1 MNNRLSFLALIIWLT
16 CAIFF
21 MYEFLLRTI
30 LGTFEHQIIS
40 DLDLSILTFSIL
52 SSTAYQLTYGVMQIP
67 VGIITDKLG
76 LKKALTLAILVCA
89 LGVGLFGVCNGFA
102 AALIYRVMIGFG
114 ASFGFLCLLIAVY
127 DWLPHKHIGLF
138 IGLSQFIG
146 VMGPML
152 AAGPLDSLSQAG
164 GINWRYVFI
173 VLAIVG
179 VILAILTLLIVKNND
194 NDQSS
199 TGSNKNRF
207 ILLENP
213 SSILAEIRSI
223 FSNKQIWLI
232 AVFSATSYLAIEYL
246 SENATTSFLQL
257 NGFNSKFSSYLI
269 TLAWLGYGIGCPG
282 LGAISDRIRRRK
294 PVMVFAVCLVFISLV
309 TIIFF
314 PVNKAILYLAFFC
327 LGLGASG
334 QSIGFAI
341 IAEQSNSN
349 CRAAALGVNNFLIM
363 FSVGIGSPIISEIFD
378 IFSSQGKSVS
388 IQSYQL
394 SLSLLLIFTAMGILI
409 SIFFIKETFCRSTKE
424 VIFLEK

>member
-1 MNNRLSFLALIIWLT
+1 MNNRLSFLALAIWLT
-16 CAIFF
+16 CAVFF

-30 LGTFEHQIIS
+30 LGTFEHQIIT

-52 SSTAYQLTYGVMQIP
+52 SSTAYQLTYGIMQIP

-89 LGVGLFGVCNGFA
+89 LGVGLFGLCNSFT

-152 AAGPLDSLSQAG
+152 AAGPLESLSQAG
-164 GINWRYVFI
+164 GVNWRYVLI
-173 VLAIVG
+173 VLAFIG
-179 VILAILTLLIVKNND
+179 VALALLTVFIVKN

-199 TGSNKNRF
+199 TGSDNNRF
-207 ILLENP
+207 ILLESP
-213 SSILAEIRSI
+213 TSMLTEIKNI
-223 FSNKQIWLI
+223 FSNKQVWLI
-232 AVFSATSYLAIEYL
+232 AVFSATTYLAIEYL
-246 SENATTSFLQL
+246 SENATTSFLKL
-257 NGFNSKFSSYLI
+257 NGFDTKFTSYLI

-282 LGAISDRIRRRK
+282 LGAISDKIRRRK
-294 PVMVFAVCLVFISLV
+294 PIMIFAVCLAFISLI

-314 PVNKAILYLAFFC
+314 PINKTVLYLAFIC
-327 LGLGASG
+327 LGIGASG

-341 IAEQSNSN
+341 IAEQSSST

-363 FSVGIGSPIISEIFD
+363 FSVGVGSPIISEVFD
-378 IFSSQGKSVS
+378 ILSNHGKNPT
-388 IQSYQL
+388 IHSYQS
-394 SLSLLLIFTAMGILI
+394 SLSLLLIITVLGIFI
-409 SIFFIKETFCRSTKE
+409 STLFIKETFCRSTKE

>member
-1 MNNRLSFLALIIWLT
+1 MNNRLFFLAITIWLT
-16 CAIFF
+16 CAVFF

-52 SSTAYQLTYGVMQIP
+52 SSTAYQLTYGIMQIP

-89 LGVGLFGVCNGFA
+89 LGVGLFGVSNSFG
-102 AALIYRVMIGFG
+102 AALVYRVMIGFG

-146 VMGPML
+146 VLGPML
-152 AAGPLDSLSQAG
+152 AAGPLESLSQAG
-164 GINWRYVFI
+164 GIDWRYVFI
-173 VLAIVG
+173 
-179 VILAILTLLIVKNND
+179 ILAIIGVVLAGITIVIVKNND
-194 NDQSS
+194 QSGES
-199 TGSNKNRF
+199 GKNRF
-207 ILLENP
+207 I
-213 SSILAEIRSI
+213 ILNTPTSVMKEIQSI

-232 AVFSATSYLAIEYL
+232 AVFSATTYLAIEYL
-246 SENATTSFLQL
+246 SENATKSFLSL
-257 NGFNSKFSSYLI
+257 NGFNAKFSSYLI
-269 TLAWLGYGIGCPG
+269 TLAWLGYGIGCPT
-282 LGAISDRIRRRK
+282 LGAISDRIKRRK
-294 PVMVFAVCLVFISLV
+294 PVMIFAICLTFVSLA

-314 PVNKAILYLAFFC
+314 PINQAILYLSFIC

-341 IAEQSNSN
+341 IAEQSSSG

-363 FSVGIGSPIISEIFD
+363 LSVGVGSPIISEVFD
-378 IFSSQGKSVS
+378 LFSNQGKNPS
-388 IQSYQL
+388 ITSYQT
-394 SLSLLLIFTAMGILI
+394 SLSLLLVFTALGVLI
-409 SIFFIKETFCRSTKE
+409 SIFFIKETFCRSKKE
-424 VIFLEK
+424 VIFVDVK

>member
-1 MNNRLSFLALIIWLT
+1 MNNRLSFLAITIWLT
-16 CAIFF
+16 CAVFF

-52 SSTAYQLTYGVMQIP
+52 SSTAYQLTYGIMQIP

-89 LGVGLFGVCNGFA
+89 LGVGLFGVSNSFG
-102 AALIYRVMIGFG
+102 AALVYRVMIGFG

-146 VMGPML
+146 VLGPML
-152 AAGPLDSLSQAG
+152 AAGPLESLSQAG
-164 GINWRYVFI
+164 GIDWRYVFI
-173 VLAIVG
+173 
-179 VILAILTLLIVKNND
+179 ILAIIGVVLAGITIVIVKNND
-194 NDQSS
+194 QSGES
-199 TGSNKNRF
+199 GKNRF
-207 ILLENP
+207 I
-213 SSILAEIRSI
+213 ILNTPTSVMKEIQSI

-232 AVFSATSYLAIEYL
+232 AVFSATTYLAIEYL
-246 SENATTSFLQL
+246 SENATKSFLSL
-257 NGFNSKFSSYLI
+257 NGFDAKFSSYLI
-269 TLAWLGYGIGCPG
+269 TLAWLGYGIGCPT
-282 LGAISDRIRRRK
+282 LGAISDRIKRRK
-294 PVMVFAVCLVFISLV
+294 PVMIFAICLTFVSLA

-314 PVNKAILYLAFFC
+314 PINQAILYLSFIY

-341 IAEQSNSN
+341 IAEQSSSG

-363 FSVGIGSPIISEIFD
+363 LSVGVGSPIISEVFD
-378 IFSSQGKSVS
+378 LFSNQGKNPS
-388 IQSYQL
+388 ITSYQT
-394 SLSLLLIFTAMGILI
+394 SLSLLLVFTALGVLI
-409 SIFFIKETFCRSTKE
+409 SIFFIKETFCRSKKE
-424 VIFLEK
+424 VIFVDVK

>member
-1 MNNRLSFLALIIWLT
+1 MNNKLSFLAITIWLT
-16 CAIFF
+16 CAVFF

-52 SSTAYQLTYGVMQIP
+52 SSTAYQLTYGIMQIP

-89 LGVGLFGVCNGFA
+89 LGVGLFALSSSFA
-102 AALIYRVMIGFG
+102 AALIYRIMIGFG

-146 VMGPML
+146 VLGPMI
-152 AAGPLDSLSQAG
+152 AAGPLESLSQAG
-164 GINWRYVFI
+164 GVDWRYVFI
-173 VLAIVG
+173 ALAIIG
-179 VILAILTLLIVKNND
+179 IILAGVTIVLVKNND
-194 NDQSS
+194 QSGDS
-199 TGSNKNRF
+199 SKNRF
-207 ILLENP
+207 I
-213 SSILAEIRSI
+213 ILNTPTSVMKEIQSI

-232 AVFSATSYLAIEYL
+232 AVFSATTYLAIEYL
-246 SENATTSFLQL
+246 SENATKSFLSL
-257 NGFNSKFSSYLI
+257 NGFDAKFSSYLI
-269 TLAWLGYGIGCPG
+269 TLAWLGYGIGCPS
-282 LGAISDRIRRRK
+282 LGAISDRIKRRK
-294 PVMVFAVCLVFISLV
+294 PVMIFAICLTFVSLA

-314 PVNKAILYLAFFC
+314 PINQAILYLSFIC

-341 IAEQSNSN
+341 IAEQSSSG

-363 FSVGIGSPIISEIFD
+363 LSVGVGSPLISEVFD
-378 IFSSQGKSVS
+378 LFSNQGKNPSVV
-388 IQSYQL
+388 SYQT
-394 SLSLLLIFTAMGILI
+394 SLSLLLVFTALGILI
-409 SIFFIKETFCRSTKE
+409 SIFFIKETFCRSKKE
-424 VIFLEK
+424 VIFVDMK

>member
-1 MNNRLSFLALIIWLT
+1 MNNRLSFLAITIWLT
-16 CAIFF
+16 CAVFF

-52 SSTAYQLTYGVMQIP
+52 SSTAYQLTYGIMQIP

-89 LGVGLFGVCNGFA
+89 LGVGLFGVSNSFG
-102 AALIYRVMIGFG
+102 AALVYRVMIGFG

-146 VMGPML
+146 VLGPML
-152 AAGPLDSLSQAG
+152 AAGPLESLSQAG
-164 GINWRYVFI
+164 GIDWRYVFI
-173 VLAIVG
+173 
-179 VILAILTLLIVKNND
+179 ILAIIGVVLAGVTIVMVKNND
-194 NDQSS
+194 QSGES
-199 TGSNKNRF
+199 GKNRF
-207 ILLENP
+207 I
-213 SSILAEIRSI
+213 ILNTPTSVMKEIQSI

-232 AVFSATSYLAIEYL
+232 AVFSATTYLAIEYL
-246 SENATTSFLQL
+246 SENATKSFLSL
-257 NGFNSKFSSYLI
+257 NGFDAKFSSYLI
-269 TLAWLGYGIGCPG
+269 TLAWLGYGIGCPT
-282 LGAISDRIRRRK
+282 LGAISDRIKRRK
-294 PVMVFAVCLVFISLV
+294 PVMIFAICLTFVSLA

-314 PVNKAILYLAFFC
+314 PINQAILYLSFIC

-341 IAEQSNSN
+341 IAEQSSSG

-363 FSVGIGSPIISEIFD
+363 LSVGVGSPIISEVFD
-378 IFSSQGKSVS
+378 LFSNQGKNPS
-388 IQSYQL
+388 ITSYQT
-394 SLSLLLIFTAMGILI
+394 SLSLLLVFTALGVLI
-409 SIFFIKETFCRSTKE
+409 SIFFIKETFCRSKKE
-424 VIFLEK
+424 VIFVDVK

>member
-1 MNNRLSFLALIIWLT
+1 MNNRLSFLAITIWLT
-16 CAIFF
+16 CAVFF

-52 SSTAYQLTYGVMQIP
+52 SSTAYQLTYGIMQIP

-89 LGVGLFGVCNGFA
+89 LGVGLFGLSNSFA
-102 AALIYRVMIGFG
+102 AALVYRVMIGFG

-146 VMGPML
+146 VLGPML
-152 AAGPLDSLSQAG
+152 AAGPLESLSQTG
-164 GINWRYVFI
+164 GIDWRYVFVI
-173 VLAIVG
+173 LAIVG
-179 VILAILTLLIVKNND
+179 VVLAGITIVLVKNND
-194 NDQSS
+194 QS
-199 TGSNKNRF
+199 GELGKNRF
-207 ILLENP
+207 I
-213 SSILAEIRSI
+213 ILNTPTSVIKEIQSI

-232 AVFSATSYLAIEYL
+232 AVFSATTYLAIEYL
-246 SENATTSFLQL
+246 SENATKSFLSL
-257 NGFNSKFSSYLI
+257 NGFDAKFSSYLI
-269 TLAWLGYGIGCPG
+269 TLAWLGYGIGCPS
-282 LGAISDRIRRRK
+282 LGAISDRIKRRK
-294 PVMVFAVCLVFISLV
+294 PVMIFAICLTFASLA

-314 PVNKAILYLAFFC
+314 PITQTILYLSFIC

-341 IAEQSNSN
+341 IAEQSSSG

-363 FSVGIGSPIISEIFD
+363 LSVGVGSPIISEVFD
-378 IFSSQGKSVS
+378 LFSNQGKNPS
-388 IQSYQL
+388 ITSYQT
-394 SLSLLLIFTAMGILI
+394 SLSLLLVFTALGVLI
-409 SIFFIKETFCRSTKE
+409 SIFFIKETFCRSKKE
-424 VIFLEK
+424 VIFVDVK